1 MVAISKGL
9 EMQINID
16 KKTGSLVAIIVVL
29 LGIILGFSISRNSDE
44 GFFGMRGNN
53 SMGMRHN
60 SGTATYT
67 GADVMFLQMMI
78 PHHQQAIDISG
89 LALTKGEDAE
99 LLALAKNI
107 RDEQAA
113 EIVTMKAWLDAAGAD
128 LEMDHGASHSM
139 SGMLSDSELAAL
151 DKASGKSFDVL
162 WLKGMTGHHD
172 GAIDMA
178 AMIEN
183 ATNADVKSF
192 GQAIVTTQSAQN
204 KQMAAMIKR
213 MG

>member
-1 MVAISKGL
+1 MGRDESGALVMRLKRAIATIFIAIVALSLSGCASTGTKGSMHDHTTQAAGDL
-9 EMQINID
+9 
-16 KKTGSLVAIIVVL
+16 S
-29 LGIILGFSISRNSDE
+29 SD
-44 GFFGMRGNN
+44 
-53 SMGMRHN
+53 
-60 SGTATYT
+60 
-67 GADVMFLQMMI
+67 DVMFLQMMI
-78 PHHQQAIDISG
+78 PHHQQAIDISD

-113 EIVTMKAWLDAAGAD
+113 EIVKMKAWLDAAGAD

-162 WLKGMTGHHD
+162 WLKAMTGHHT
-172 GAIDMA
+172 GAIDMT

-183 ATNADVKSF
+183 AKNAEIKSF
-192 GQAIVTTQSAQN
+192 GEGIVASQSGQN
-204 KQMAAMIKR
+204 KAMAAMIKR
-213 MG
+213 IG